1 MIFPFIY
8 YPKILPFTK
17 NDEKII
23 DPFIIYSMFF
33 FILERQ
39 KKNSIWI

>member
-33 FILERQ
+33 LSWNG
-39 KKNSIWI
+39 KKNSI